1 MSEPDAPDIDPRRA
15 FYGALAV
22 LPGGTDGEPDR
33 PIFPPGIA
41 GKRRKPWL
49 AKRRILA
56 RTLRGIVAMN
66 DAYLPEIADLWVASW
81 VKTLPS
87 IDFEARRPWLV
98 AHLAEATAKGAVVRV
113 AIVETG
119 DVVGFVL
126 IDPATGYLD
135 QIAVHPDQWGAG
147 IAEALI
153 REARH
158 LSPEKI
164 VLDVNADNPRA
175 VAFYARQGFREI
187 GRGVNPRS
195 GLATVKLEWRGSDA
209 AGTRLP

>member
-1 MSEPDAPDIDPRRA
+1 MSDPTEEPQDVRHA
-15 FYGALAV
+15 FYGALAA
-22 LPGGTDGEPDR
+22 LSDQGGDER
-33 PIFPPGIA
+33 PVFPPGIA

-49 AKRRILA
+49 AKQRRLA
-56 RTLRGIVAMN
+56 RTLRGLHDF
-66 DAYLPEIADLWVASW
+66 DAAFLPEIADLWVASW
-81 VKTLPS
+81 LKTLPE

-98 AHLAEATAKGAVVRV
+98 DHLQAARRAGAVIRV
-113 AIVETG
+113 AVVMTG

-135 QIAVHPDQWGAG
+135 QIAVHPAQWGAG

-153 REARH
+153 AEAQR

-187 GRGVNPRS
+187 GRGMNPRS
-195 GLATVKLEWRGSDA
+195 GLPTLKLEWRA
-209 AGTRLP
+209 AGNASRP